1 MARVFIC
8 IEPRPRPAEE
18 IFAWL
23 RAQGFEQGFLDI
35 DKHQGIPP
43 GERWEQ
49 KLYDELDRAQAMILV
64 LTRNWFDSKWCFAEF
79 AQARSRGKAIF
90 PLIFSPD
97 GDQFVGDDL
106 QKLNLVGDKVGGLD
120 RLAPAD
126 RVALMGQG
134 LDFPPGRAPYRGSS
148 ASTRPMQRLF
158 RA

>member
-1 MARVFIC
+1 MARVFISHSSRDR
-8 IEPRPRPAEE
+8 EQAEE

-23 RAQGFEQGFLDI
+23 KAQGFEQGFLDI

-49 KLYDELDRAQAMILV
+49 KLYDELDRAQAMILI

-90 PLIFSPD
+90 PVIVSPD

-106 QKLNLVGDKVGGLD
+106 QKVNLVRDKQGGLE
-120 RLAPAD
+120 RLG
-126 RVALMGQG
+126 RRLTEIALLGQG
-134 LDFPPGRAPYRGSS
+134 GFDFPPGRGGRTGPECKVRH
-148 ASTRPMQRLF
+148 
-158 RA
+158 

>member
-1 MARVFIC
+1 MARVFISHSSRDR
-8 IEPRPRPAEE
+8 EQAEE

-23 RAQGFEQGFLDI
+23 KAQGFEQGFLDI

-49 KLYDELDRAQAMILV
+49 KLYDELDRAQAMILI

-90 PLIFSPD
+90 PLIVSPD

-106 QKLNLVGDKVGGLD
+106 QKLNLVRDK
-120 RLAPAD
+120 
-126 RVALMGQG
+126 
-134 LDFPPGRAPYRGSS
+134 PGRARPPGAAADRGG
-148 ASTRPMQRLF
+148 ADGAGRLRLPAGPRPLSRVPVL
-158 RA
+158 RRG